1 LIDGIYFSKNLF
13 NYLNRIENYKS
24 KGESIMQ
31 IKDSTFL
38 ITGGSL
44 GIGKATAKLLIEK
57 GGKVAITGRNK
68 SRLEKSAKEI
78 GAFPINAD
86 VAKLKDIQKTYDE
99 FLKEFNKLDCLINNA
114 GIGGNWN
121 QIFDLDVED
130 FTNVYSVN
138 VFGAALM
145 AKHAA
150 NLFKKQNYGNIINI
164 SSTAGSKGFANGT
177 VYASSKF
184 ALRGMTQCWQ
194 AELRKYNVRVMLVN
208 PSEVITA
215 FGNGE
220 GIERKEVKNKLRGDE
235 IAHSIVSALEMDDR
249 GFIPEVTIWA
259 TNPF

>member
-1 LIDGIYFSKNLF
+1 
-13 NYLNRIENYKS
+13 
-24 KGESIMQ
+24 MQ

-38 ITGGSL
+38 VTGGSL
-44 GIGKATAKLLIEK
+44 GIGKTTAKLLIEK

-68 SRLEKSAKEI
+68 SRLESAAKEI
-78 GAFPINAD
+78 GAFPIHSD
-86 VAKLKDIQKTYDE
+86 VAKPEDVKRTYDE
-99 FLKEFNKLDCLINNA
+99 FIKQFGKLDCLVNNA
-114 GIGGNWN
+114 GIGGDWN
-121 QIFDLDVED
+121 QVFDLDVND
-130 FTNVYSVN
+130 FMNVYSVN

-194 AELRKYNVRVMLVN
+194 AELRKYNVRVMLIN

-220 GIERKEVKNKLRGDE
+220 GKERNEMPNKLRSYE
-235 IAHSIVSALEMDDR
+235 IAHVIVSTIEMDDR
-249 GFIPEVTIWA
+249 GFIPEVTVWA

>member
-1 LIDGIYFSKNLF
+1 
-13 NYLNRIENYKS
+13 
-24 KGESIMQ
+24 MQ
-31 IKDSTFL
+31 IKNSTFL

-68 SRLEKSAKEI
+68 TRLDKSAKDI

-86 VAKLKDIQKTYDE
+86 VSNPKDIEKTYDN
-99 FLKEFNKLDCLINNA
+99 FIKEFIKLDCLINNA

-121 QIFDLDVED
+121 DVFSLDFED
-130 FTNVYSVN
+130 FTKVYSVN

-145 AKHAA
+145 AKYAA
-150 NLFKKQNYGNIINI
+150 NIFKKQKYGNIVNI
-164 SSTAGSKGFANGT
+164 SSTAGLKGYANGT

-194 AELRKYNVRVMLVN
+194 AELRKYNVRVILVN
-208 PSEVITA
+208 PSEVLTA
-215 FGNGE
+215 FGDDE
-220 GIERKEVKNKLRGDE
+220 GKERKEVSNKLRSYE
-235 IAHSIVSALEMDDR
+235 IAHTIVSTLEMDDR
-249 GFIPEVTIWA
+249 GFIPEVTVWA